1 MTNKVGIY
9 CIKCYITKKVYIGS
23 SQNLYKR
30 KGQHFSLLKN
40 NKHPNILLQ
49 RLYNKYNS
57 LSFTIIEECSVLDLI
72 KREQFYI
79 DNNINKINFRLIA
92 ESNKGWKM
100 AEKSKQLI
108 SSKLKGR
115 KLTFEQCQEISIRN
129 SMLLKGRK
137 LSKEHVESIR
147 QARTGCKLSNSTKEK
162 IRQKA
167 IGRDLGKKLSD
178 ETKRKIGI
186 AFSKKV
192 YQYDIDNNFIQ
203 EFISS
208 SEAGRVL
215 NINNSSISSCCR
227 NKRKTAGNFKW
238 YYEKQN

>member
-1 MTNKVGIY
+1 MINKAGIY

-30 KGQHFSLLKN
+30 KGQHFNLLKN

-57 LSFTIIEECSVLDLI
+57 LSFKIIEECSVPDLI
-72 KREQFYI
+72 KREQFYM

-100 AEKSKQLI
+100 SDKSKQLI

-208 SEAGRVL
+208 SEAGRIL
-215 NINNSSISSCCR
+215 NIKNSSISSCCR

>member
-1 MTNKVGIY
+1 MINKAGIY

-23 SQNLYKR
+23 SQNLHKR

-40 NKHPNILLQ
+40 NKHPNIFLQ

-57 LSFTIIEECSVLDLI
+57 LSFKIIEECNISELI

-100 AEKSKQLI
+100 SDKSKQLI

-115 KLTFEQCQEISIRN
+115 KLTSEQCEEISIRN
-129 SMLLKGRK
+129 SIILKGRK
-137 LSKEHVESIR
+137 LSKSHIENIR
-147 QARTGCKLSNSTKEK
+147 LARTNSKLSDITKEK

-178 ETKRKIGI
+178 DTKRKIGL

-192 YQYDIDNNFIQ
+192 YQYDINNNFIQ
-203 EFISS
+203 QFISS
-208 SEAGRVL
+208 SEASRIL

>member
-1 MTNKVGIY
+1 MINKAGIY

-30 KGQHFSLLKN
+30 KGQHFNLLKN

-57 LSFTIIEECSVLDLI
+57 LSFKIIEECSVPDLI
-72 KREQFYI
+72 KREQFYM

-100 AEKSKQLI
+100 SDKSKQLI

-137 LSKEHVESIR
+137 LSK
-147 QARTGCKLSNSTKEK
+147 
-162 IRQKA
+162 
-167 IGRDLGKKLSD
+167 
-178 ETKRKIGI
+178 
-186 AFSKKV
+186 
-192 YQYDIDNNFIQ
+192 
-203 EFISS
+203 
-208 SEAGRVL
+208 
-215 NINNSSISSCCR
+215 
-227 NKRKTAGNFKW
+227 
-238 YYEKQN
+238 

>member
-1 MTNKVGIY
+1 MINKAGIY

-30 KGQHFSLLKN
+30 KGQHFNLLKN

-57 LSFTIIEECSVLDLI
+57 LSFKIIEECSVPDLI
-72 KREQFYI
+72 KREQFYM
-79 DNNINKINFRLIA
+79 DNNTNKINFRLIA

-100 AEKSKQLI
+100 SDKSKQLI

-192 YQYDIDNNFIQ
+192 YQYDIDGNFIQ

-208 SEAGRVL
+208 SEAGRIL
-215 NINNSSISSCCR
+215 NIKNSSISSCCR

>member
-1 MTNKVGIY
+1 
-9 CIKCYITKKVYIGS
+9 
-23 SQNLYKR
+23 
-30 KGQHFSLLKN
+30 
-40 NKHPNILLQ
+40 
-49 RLYNKYNS
+49 
-57 LSFTIIEECSVLDLI
+57 
-72 KREQFYI
+72 
-79 DNNINKINFRLIA
+79 
-92 ESNKGWKM
+92 M

>member
-1 MTNKVGIY
+1 MINKAGIY

-30 KGQHFSLLKN
+30 KGQHFNLLKN

-57 LSFTIIEECSVLDLI
+57 LSFKIIEECSVPDLI
-72 KREQFYI
+72 KREQFYM
-79 DNNINKINFRLIA
+79 DNNTNKINFRLIA

-100 AEKSKQLI
+100 SDKSKQLI

-147 QARTGCKLSNSTKEK
+147 QARTGCKLSDSTKEK

-192 YQYDIDNNFIQ
+192 YQYDIDGNFIQ

-208 SEAGRVL
+208 SEAGRIL
-215 NINNSSISSCCR
+215 NIKNSSISSCCR